1 MATQTNLKLLLY
13 NKKFELIGTSD
24 NIINN
29 TGRIEIEN
37 LLPNTTYEQGE
48 FYISWVVNGNEMSRV
63 PVPTFKTLKYDTSHT
78 LVIYFNDINQDN
90 LMRLKG
96 DSTYQIW
103 LQQGNTGTVSDFFDF
118 LRNDFKINDGS
129 ITNEKIAN
137 ETITP
142 EKTTFMKTTANLFDI
157 RNTYENLYTNIQ
169 TGEVETKKGWF
180 TTRYIKVN
188 NGVDYARNKNA
199 EIVAFDSDLNYYGSY
214 GNGTKVIRFSKD
226 ISYIRLNIQSKN
238 IENFQFEEN
247 SSSTDYTPYGIISHD
262 LKIFNEN
269 ITDNSI
275 TTSNILDN
283 SITSDKVDFIE
294 QSNNLFNSE
303 LLTMNTN
310 LTDTNITQEDTNYVV
325 SDYIRV
331 DENETYQTNNKYFGY
346 VVYDINKK
354 YITGRGQ
361 YLDNVTIPKGGAYI
375 RLAIL
380 NKWLPGFQFF
390 NSKQTNVGS
399 YYLGI
404 KDNPT
409 ITEPLAKK
417 LSYNRQTFVKDTEYN
432 DYEVI
437 DVLHNSDILA
447 TTSRVL
453 ENYSR
458 LYKSNTLSYDMD
470 SLGRDTS
477 EVRFTPKNKLDLMGI
492 QELLLTVFIE
502 DVTQIKNITVNI
514 PKEGGGSWERSETNL
529 KNGWNRIR
537 LFASE
542 GNLDNWTQARMIRV
556 ILYTKDT
563 LQAKITISDLK
574 VIKPQKAKLVM
585 VNDHG
590 YSNYK
595 NIAHER
601 FKKLGIPTTFAIN
614 PGRLG
619 TPIPGASHILSQ
631 EEINELAIDPYA
643 EFSYHA
649 WNPTEKASA
658 NMTPEEMK
666 QELAQCKH
674 YLKLNGIYP
683 DFFWR
688 AAFVQN
694 KAPNHNAINEDI
706 EAYAQFDET
715 SQFDAFPFKTTYG
728 INRKQ
733 VHGIDNTT
741 IDSLFDTLKKTH
753 CLVVFYTHDISDDGG
768 IHMTTAELDY
778 FESKL
783 KTAIDEG
790 WLEPT
795 TYSKLRRK
803 YQENTGTNFQ
813 KDFYYNI

>member
-1 MATQTNLKLLLY
+1 
-13 NKKFELIGTSD
+13 
-24 NIINN
+24 
-29 TGRIEIEN
+29 
-37 LLPNTTYEQGE
+37 
-48 FYISWVVNGNEMSRV
+48 
-63 PVPTFKTLKYDTSHT
+63 
-78 LVIYFNDINQDN
+78 
-90 LMRLKG
+90 
-96 DSTYQIW
+96 
-103 LQQGNTGTVSDFFDF
+103 
-118 LRNDFKINDGS
+118 
-129 ITNEKIAN
+129 
-137 ETITP
+137 
-142 EKTTFMKTTANLFDI
+142 MKTTANLFDI

-477 EVRFTPKNKLDLMGI
+477 EVRFTPKNKLDLMGT

-514 PKEGGGSWERSETNL
+514 PKEGGGGSWERSETNL

-574 VIKPQKAKLVM
+574 VIKPQK
-585 VNDHG
+585 
-590 YSNYK
+590 
-595 NIAHER
+595 
-601 FKKLGIPTTFAIN
+601 
-614 PGRLG
+614 
-619 TPIPGASHILSQ
+619 
-631 EEINELAIDPYA
+631 
-643 EFSYHA
+643 
-649 WNPTEKASA
+649 
-658 NMTPEEMK
+658 
-666 QELAQCKH
+666 
-674 YLKLNGIYP
+674 
-683 DFFWR
+683 
-688 AAFVQN
+688 QN
-694 KAPNHNAINEDI
+694 W
-706 EAYAQFDET
+706 
-715 SQFDAFPFKTTYG
+715 S
-728 INRKQ
+728 
-733 VHGIDNTT
+733 
-741 IDSLFDTLKKTH
+741 
-753 CLVVFYTHDISDDGG
+753 
-768 IHMTTAELDY
+768 
-778 FESKL
+778 
-783 KTAIDEG
+783 
-790 WLEPT
+790 W
-795 TYSKLRRK
+795 
-803 YQENTGTNFQ
+803 
-813 KDFYYNI
+813 